1 MNRKLIAWALM
12 PALALAA
19 CSSKPR
25 EFNPTL
31 AAPPANPSE
40 LDAAVAECRQ
50 LLIEGKLDSNGR
62 LASGAAGVAASGA
75 TLAAGAAAAS
85 SAGLY
90 GGMAIAS
97 ATVVLLPFAL
107 IGGAWG
113 MSKYK
118 RGQKEKAIKTAMA
131 GCLQERGF
139 TVAGWTRAG
148 KPQKLAAASETP
160 PPQPPAAAPTAP

>member
-1 MNRKLIAWALM
+1 MAK
-12 PALALAA
+12 
-19 CSSKPR
+19 
-25 EFNPTL
+25 
-31 AAPPANPSE
+31 

-50 LLIEGKLDSNGR
+50 LWIDGKLDSNGR

-113 MSKYK
+113 MSKIK
-118 RGQKEKAIKTAMA
+118 RSAKEKAVKTAMA

-139 TVAGWTRAG
+139 TVAGWTKARKA
-148 KPQKLAAASETP
+148 PKLVVADAKA
-160 PPQPPAAAPTAP
+160 PAEEPTAW